1 MKRKTILAIIVAG
14 ILCVACSE
22 RRTKTM
28 SEEQV
33 ISTQTNLQGDSTLYG
48 LACEGCTDSVVVFL
62 PNKGGDPD
70 TFDIIEAR
78 KAQHVFGRARTGD
91 QLALIIN
98 GSDST
103 VADMVINLSRL
114 KGHWGYTVTPKLREV
129 PGMNHANL
137 PDSIRERIMKPRE
150 YGFKLKHEWAAAP
163 IGFEQEKEKRGP
175 VEFPML
181 MWYNEWHIYNG
192 HLILSQN
199 METIS
204 VKEEGRQTQHDTTDI
219 VLLRRDSLVLR
230 FKDHTQ
236 GYYRI
241 DKESK

>member
-1 MKRKTILAIIVAG
+1 MKRKTILAVIA
-14 ILCVACSE
+14 ACGLLAACGE
-22 RRTKTM
+22 RQTTTTT
-28 SEEQV
+28 EENQV
-33 ISTQTNLQGDSTLYG
+33 ISTQENLPGDTTLYG
-48 LACEGCTDSVVVFL
+48 LACEGCTDSVIVLL

-98 GSDST
+98 GTDST
-103 VADMVINLSRL
+103 VADHVINLSRL
-114 KGHWGYTVTPKLREV
+114 KGHWGYTVTPRLREV
-129 PGMNHANL
+129 AGMNHSQM
-137 PDSIRERIMKPRE
+137 PDSIRERLMKPRE

-163 IGFEQEKEKRGP
+163 IGFEQEKERRGP

-192 HLILSQN
+192 HLVLTQN
-199 METIS
+199 METIG
-204 VKEEGRQTQHDTTDI
+204 VKEEKRKTQHDTTDI
-219 VLLRRDSLVLR
+219 VLLRRDSLVLQ

-241 DKESK
+241 DKE